1 MIHFTKSQARFFF
14 NNTVSVAITVVMT
27 GGMLLV
33 HLGYSDNFLKLWL
46 SDFLVSCLIAIPTGL
61 LIVPI
66 ISKWFNLHTEN
77 KKSAKN

>member
-1 MIHFTKSQARFFF
+1 M
-14 NNTVSVAITVVMT
+14 TVVMT

-46 SDFLVSCLIAIPTGL
+46 SDFLVGCCIAVPTGL

-66 ISKWFNLHTEN
+66 ISKWVDLHTDQ
-77 KKSAKN
+77 